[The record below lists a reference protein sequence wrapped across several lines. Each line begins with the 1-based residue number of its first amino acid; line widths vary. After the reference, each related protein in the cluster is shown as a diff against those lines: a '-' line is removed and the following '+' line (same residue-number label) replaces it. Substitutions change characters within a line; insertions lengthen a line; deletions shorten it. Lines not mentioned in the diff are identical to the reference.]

1 MIRVGMSQIVSSMRH
16 RKSAYS
22 SLVLEVALGSTVV
35 AYALGLGSA
44 LHDMTGNTI
53 GFDETRSF
61 AVAIEQPLG
70 GSHAERTAH
79 EQAELRGM
87 PGVQAVAW
95 VDLPPLSRCEL
106 PIEAMTSG
114 GPRQL
119 WVMRGDSG
127 LAPALGAHLA
137 AGRWLGPADAESR
150 GPIPVLV
157 TRSLAEQLRERALGA
172 RLSAPGL
179 GSLSVVGVVDEAL
192 RINPFYETP
201 SEIVIM
207 AARPAETRRTN
218 YLVRTAVGESGSF
231 AGGAIAKLAT
241 SGHGRGVQ
249 VTPLAYAR
257 EQLVRNVHG
266 ADTIIV
272 ITVFGMVLVVLVGSI
287 GMASSLIVERARQ
300 IGIRRA
306 LGARTLDIVG
316 YFMLEN
322 LFATALGLLIGAG
335 LCAVLDE
342 VLAPVRGALV
352 IGWHAYLPL
361 SAGLFVLA
369 GQVSV
374 LLPAHRAAC
383 AACCITA
390 PRTA

>member
-35 AYALGLGSA
+35 AYALGLGAS
-44 LHDMTGNTI
+44 LHDMTGHAI
-53 GFDETRSF
+53 GFDEARSF
-61 AVAIEQPLG
+61 TVAIEQPLA
-70 GSHAERTAH
+70 GSHAERTAR
-79 EQAELRGM
+79 ERAELRGL

-95 VDLPPLSRCEL
+95 IDLPPLSRSEL
-106 PIEAMTSG
+106 PIEAMMAT
-114 GPRQL
+114 GPRQV
-119 WVMRGDSG
+119 WAMRGDSG
-127 LAPALGAHLA
+127 LAQALGAHLA
-137 AGRWLGPADAESR
+137 AGRWLTQADTQGL

-157 TRSLAEQLRERALGA
+157 TRSLAARLGESPLGA
-172 RLSAPGL
+172 TLSAPGL
-179 GSLSVVGVVDEAL
+179 GSLSVVGVLDEAL

-201 SEIVIM
+201 SEIVII
-207 AARPAETRRTN
+207 ATPPAETRRTT
-218 YLVRTAVGESGSF
+218 YLVRTAIGESGSF
-231 AGGAIAKLAT
+231 AAVAIAKLGA
-241 SGHGRGVQ
+241 SDSRRGVHITQ
-249 VTPLAYAR
+249 LSDAR

-306 LGARTLDIVG
+306 LGARKLDIVG

-322 LFATALGLLIGAG
+322 LFATVLGVLIGAG
-335 LCAVLDE
+335 LCAVLDQA
-342 VLAPVRGALV
+342 LAPVRGALV
-352 IGWHAYLPL
+352 IGWHGYLPL
-361 SAGLFVLA
+361 AAGLFVLA

-374 LLPAHRAAC
+374 LIPAHRAAC
-383 AACCITA
+383 SACCITS